1 MEDVIKD
8 YIKRMFVTVL
18 PEWTPN
24 YEGILLYDIQ
34 NHTWIGGDSIGWVVI
49 KEET

>member
-1 MEDVIKD
+1 MEDVLKD
-8 YIKRMFVTVL
+8 YIKHMFSSVL

-24 YEGILLYDIQ
+24 HEGVLLYDTQ
-34 NHTWIGGDSIGWVVI
+34 NQIWVGGDSIGWVEI